1 MGSTHQPRVLIHAV
15 TEGMSMK
22 LRPLGDRVLVK
33 PLEDEERTKGGIV
46 LPDTAKEKPQRGEV
60 VAVGPGEWDEE
71 GEKRVPLDVKAG
83 DRVLFAKYAG
93 SEIKIEDQDYLILRQ
108 SDILAVVEKAPAK

>member
-1 MGSTHQPRVLIHAV
+1 
-15 TEGMSMK
+15 MK

-60 VAVGPGEWDEE
+60 VAVGPGEWDED
-71 GEKRVPLDVKAG
+71 GTKRLPLDVKAG
-83 DRVLFAKYAG
+83 DHVLYAKYSG
-93 SEIKIEDQDYLILRQ
+93 SEFKVDGVEHLILRG
-108 SDILAVVEKAPAK
+108 SDILAIVEREPATAGKK

>member
-1 MGSTHQPRVLIHAV
+1 
-15 TEGMSMK
+15 MK

-60 VAVGPGEWDEE
+60 VAVGPGEWDED
-71 GEKRVPLDVKAG
+71 GQKRLPLDVKVG
-83 DRVLFAKYAG
+83 DHVMYAKYSGAEFKVDG
-93 SEIKIEDQDYLILRQ
+93 VEHLILRHG
-108 SDILAVVEKAPAK
+108 DILAIVEREHAAASKK

>member
-1 MGSTHQPRVLIHAV
+1 
-15 TEGMSMK
+15 MK

-71 GEKRVPLDVKAG
+71 GQKRLPLDVKVG
-83 DRVLFAKYAG
+83 DHVLYAKYSG
-93 SEIKIEDQDYLILRQ
+93 SEFKVDGVEHLILRH
-108 SDILAVVEKAPAK
+108 SDILAIIEREPAGAKR